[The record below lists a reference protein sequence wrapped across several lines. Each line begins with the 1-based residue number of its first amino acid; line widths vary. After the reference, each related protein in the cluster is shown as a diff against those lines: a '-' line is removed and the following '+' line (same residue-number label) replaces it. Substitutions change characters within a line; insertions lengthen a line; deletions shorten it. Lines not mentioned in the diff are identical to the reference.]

1 MSVPEALDTFL
12 SHLQIVEAEDA
23 DEVEATLNIWFVIL
37 NTRPHDAGDCWFLK
51 RSFESINW
59 PSFRIVNLKNLMNAE
74 TIWLGNVS

>member
-51 RSFESINW
+51 RSLESGSW
-59 PSFRIVNLKNLMNAE
+59 TSFRTVEIEEAKSTLNPWDE
-74 TIWLGNVS
+74 

>member
-23 DEVEATLNIWFVIL
+23 DDVEATLNIWFVIL

-51 RSFESINW
+51 RSF
-59 PSFRIVNLKNLMNAE
+59 
-74 TIWLGNVS
+74 

>member
-37 NTRPHDAGDCWFLK
+37 NTRPHDAGDCWFFLNAV
-51 RSFESINW
+51 S
-59 PSFRIVNLKNLMNAE
+59 NL
-74 TIWLGNVS
+74 